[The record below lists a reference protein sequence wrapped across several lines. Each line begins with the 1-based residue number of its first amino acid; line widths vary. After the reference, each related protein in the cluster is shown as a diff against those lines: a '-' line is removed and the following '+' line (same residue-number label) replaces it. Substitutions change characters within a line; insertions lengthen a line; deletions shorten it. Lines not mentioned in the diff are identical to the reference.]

1 MKAIATA
8 RVVAV
13 SAALFGSIAC
23 GAKTPTEPTPPAPV
37 YELKTDVFAG
47 TVATLGSKA
56 FPFTVVNPGNIQVGI
71 TELGPTSTLVMGI
84 SLGFWEAATST
95 CVEQQRTTQA
105 TINVFFTATP
115 SSPGEY
121 CAGVFD
127 SGNVVVTT
135 DFKLTVTHY

>member
-1 MKAIATA
+1 MKLLAAA
-8 RVVAV
+8 RFTVVSV
-13 SAALFGSIAC
+13 ALLGSIAC
-23 GAKTPTEPTPPAPV
+23 GAKTPTEPTPPGPV
-37 YELKTDVFAG
+37 YELKTETFSG
-47 TVATLGSKA
+47 SVATGGSKA

-84 SLGFWEAATST
+84 SLGYWEVATST
-95 CVEQQRTTQA
+95 CVEQQQTTQA

-121 CAGVFD
+121 CVGVFD
-127 SGNVVVTT
+127 AGNVVVTS